1 MYWKALRAS
10 CSIFLNQRNQPLSII
25 SKFKNAKMKQGFSFP
40 DPRLKLFL
48 EGENEN
54 PLTSAFWCDS

>member
-25 SKFKNAKMKQGFSFP
+25 SEFKNAKMKQDFSSS
-40 DPRLKLFL
+40 DPHLKLFL
-48 EGENEN
+48 EGEK
-54 PLTSAFWCDS
+54 